1 MNYKFKKWQ
10 KKMICSLYGDR
21 VIFDQN
27 DEMRDIKGR
36 SIEYPDA
43 CEQFGIFEVRTTEQM
58 GDLKLVDKAIF
69 KCMDYC
75 DAMSFAK
82 AARGKRELAVMNHY
96 SGEIVEYV

>member
-21 VIFDQN
+21 IIFDQN

-36 SIEYPDA
+36 AIEYPDA

-58 GDLKLVDKAIF
+58 GDLKLVDKVISSAWITRTPCHSQ
-69 KCMDYC
+69 KQ
-75 DAMSFAK
+75 
-82 AARGKRELAVMNHY
+82 REASENLP
-96 SGEIVEYV
+96 